1 MTDYTTSP
9 DDGVIRV
16 ADDQFIERN
25 LNSPDWQAF
34 LQWQAEGGVLA
45 QYVPPED
52 PWAWC
57 IDIGP
62 FFDRF
67 GAAKMAVLASTNNVV
82 KAILTDVSIRKWI
95 DLRNPGVAQGIDT
108 LIALGIPITA
118 EMRTAILNT
127 PVTEIEQSAVRKLYE
142 R

>member
-1 MTDYTTSP
+1 MADYNASS

-16 ADDQFIERN
+16 ADDQFIARN
-25 LNSPDWQAF
+25 VNDPEWQAF
-34 LQWQAEGGVLA
+34 LDWQAAGGVLGE
-45 QYVPPED
+45 YVPPED
-52 PWAWC
+52 PWAWA

-67 GAAKMAVLASTNNVV
+67 GSAKMAILASTNNVV

-95 DLRNPGVAQGIDT
+95 DLRNPSVAQGIDT
-108 LIALGIPITA
+108 LMALGIPITA
-118 EMRTAILNT
+118 EMRTAILTT
-127 PVTEIEQSAVRKLYE
+127 PVAEIEQSAVRKLYE